1 MGILDPAIGQIRN
14 YMRNQCQRQP
24 VKTFDYDG
32 KGCSWPVGGKKNIV
46 LSQDTGIELGNP
58 RQESLSL
65 ILWAEDPVHIH
76 EGRITVI
83 GPDLPDAKG

>member
-14 YMRNQCQRQP
+14 YMRNQCQGQP

-46 LSQDTGIELGNP
+46 LGQEQVLSWEIPVRNP
-58 RQESLSL
+58 C
-65 ILWAEDPVHIH
+65 P
-76 EGRITVI
+76 
-83 GPDLPDAKG
+83 